1 MIDKVG
7 RFVCKQTHKG
17 TTRGIQAMDMKNI
30 TKGFR
35 ERCDGAVLPMV
46 AIMFPVIM
54 GMAGV
59 GVDMSNWMM
68 QKRNLQTAADAA
80 AIAGAYEYVN
90 GDEEN
95 VEAAAL
101 REAENNGYSAGADS
115 TIEVSIVEI
124 DGQEQVQV
132 TVRERANT
140 FMAGLLYNDTAYTAT
155 LARAEAG
162 GGDGDFCMLSLDDS
176 ANGAISTQGN
186 VTIDAAGCGIAVNSN
201 SDSALDIDGNSEVDI
216 GQISIVGGMDVGNN
230 ADVTYSDLDTGVADT
245 PDPYEDL
252 VAPEGDPC
260 SREDSRQSLSI
271 TGDATLSPGTYC
283 GGISIANG
291 SVDFE
296 PGVYIIDG
304 GDFSITTNGDVF
316 GEGVSFV
323 LKNSGEGS
331 DPSLQIAAGGNL
343 TFSAPTEG
351 EEMEGVVFYQD
362 RNIGEHASNSNRLTG
377 TASLNIEGVAYF
389 PENDVFYGGG
399 SEVDSDAES
408 PCSLII
414 ARTITLAGNP
424 VMGNNCQEDS
434 GVRDIE
440 GPPGVRLV
448 Y

>member
-1 MIDKVG
+1 
-7 RFVCKQTHKG
+7 
-17 TTRGIQAMDMKNI
+17 MDLIKRRAAKAFNSYLD
-30 TKGFR
+30 GC
-35 ERCDGAVLPMV
+35 EGAVLPMV
-46 AIMFPVIM
+46 AIMFPIIM

-90 GDEEN
+90 GDQNN

-101 REAENNGYSAGADS
+101 REAVNNGYNADADG
-115 TIEVSIVEI
+115 TIEVSIVEV

-140 FMAGLLYNDTAYTAT
+140 FMASLVYSDAVYTET

-162 GGDGDFCMLSLDDS
+162 DGDGDFCMLSLDDS
-176 ANGAISTQGN
+176 ANGAISTNGN
-186 VTIDAAGCGIAVNSN
+186 VTIDASGCGIAVNSN
-201 SDSALDIDGNSEVDI
+201 SDNAMDISGTSDVDI
-216 GQISIVGGMDVGNN
+216 GQLSIVGGMDVGRN
-230 ADVTYSDLDTGVADT
+230 ADVEYADLDTGVAAT

-252 VAPEGDPC
+252 EAPEGDGC
-260 SREDSRQSLSI
+260 SREDSRSALSI
-271 TGDATLSPGTYC
+271 TENTTLSPGTYC
-283 GGISIANG
+283 GGISISNG
-291 SVDFE
+291 DVDFE

-323 LKNSGEGS
+323 LTNSGEGS
-331 DPSLQIAAGGNL
+331 DPSLQIAASGEL

-351 EEMEGVVFYQD
+351 EDMEGVVFYQD
-362 RNIGEHASNSNRLTG
+362 RNIREHASNSNRLTG
-377 TASLNIEGVAYF
+377 SASLNIEGVAYF

-399 SEVDSDAES
+399 SEADSDAES

-414 ARTITLAGNP
+414 ARTITLSGNP

-448 Y
+448 F